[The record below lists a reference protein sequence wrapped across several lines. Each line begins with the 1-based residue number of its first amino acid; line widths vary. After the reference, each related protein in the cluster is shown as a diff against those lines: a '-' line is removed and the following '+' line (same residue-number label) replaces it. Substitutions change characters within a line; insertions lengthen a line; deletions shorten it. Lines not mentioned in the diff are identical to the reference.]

1 MPSCARASSTSSSRL
16 LENVNTVAHAGTVGE
31 DPLANPGVVASM
43 RMVLDVGDW
52 DRSLYSLPCG
62 QSGNPLSP
70 HYDDLLPA
78 WLEGTGV
85 PIPWTGE
92 AVEAATVE
100 TLLLKPASKGPHS

>member
-1 MPSCARASSTSSSRL
+1 MPL
-16 LENVNTVAHAGTVGE
+16 LGAIFNLGPFECPGDVNTVAQAGTVGE
-31 DPLANPGVVASM
+31 DPLAGPGVVPSM
-43 RMVLDVGDW
+43 RMVLDIGDW
-52 DRSLYSLPCG
+52 DRSLFSLPGG

-100 TLLLKPASKGPHS
+100 TLVLKPAFKGPHS

>member
-1 MPSCARASSTSSSRL
+1 
-16 LENVNTVAHAGTVGE
+16 
-31 DPLANPGVVASM
+31 
-43 RMVLDVGDW
+43 MVLDVGDW
-52 DRSLYSLPCG
+52 DRSLFSLPGG

-100 TLLLKPASKGPHS
+100 TLLLNPASKGLHS